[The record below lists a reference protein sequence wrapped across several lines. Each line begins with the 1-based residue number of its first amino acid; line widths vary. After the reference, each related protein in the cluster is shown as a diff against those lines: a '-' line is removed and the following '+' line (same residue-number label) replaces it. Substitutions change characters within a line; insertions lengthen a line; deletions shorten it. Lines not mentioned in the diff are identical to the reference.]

1 MINYDIKKTY
11 VIMGGFF
18 IFVGSF
24 CIWKWCIR
32 TYSQSD
38 NEDENEE
45 TENDEAEVLLY
56 DNDKPPS
63 YEEINENFE

>member
-11 VIMGGFF
+11 VIMGGFL

-32 TYSQSD
+32 TYSQTD
-38 NEDENEE
+38 TEVENEE
-45 TENDEAEVLLY
+45 TENETEVLLY
-56 DNDKPPS
+56 DKPPS